1 MIGFFLFA
9 GGCATKPARETSVAA
24 QPVDGEYKIGKR
36 FTLRSE
42 ILHENRNFWV
52 YLPKS
57 YQNTVFVPKKYPVL
71 YILDGDVH
79 FHSASGVVQF
89 MSDGNNGNT
98 QIPEMIVVAIPNT
111 FRTRDLTPTHTTKSE
126 SGKQEP
132 SLASSGG
139 GEAFLNFLQNELIPH
154 IEANYRTLPH
164 RVLVG
169 HSLGGL
175 LATDVLLRQ
184 PPIFQGYIAIDP
196 SLWWDDQL
204 LLSKARERLQKT
216 NDFRGAIYISV
227 ANNPPS
233 EDFDANRAKNS
244 CMDFASLLQTNNSS
258 VFHSAV
264 QYFDSENHGSVPLLS
279 LYHGLLFLFDGYKP
293 PGSAIDHPELLNE
306 HFAKVSERLGVQ
318 FLPPEE
324 MVALF
329 GNIMLY
335 SKRSPS
341 KAIQWLKINVT
352 NYPDSFSAQD
362 NLATAY
368 VRKGEM
374 ELALKSY
381 EASWNLNR
389 NRWAED
395 AVRRDSS
402 ANALVNIFK
411 LGGKREDVR
420 SFLAERLQS
429 PEGSRLTNT
438 GFWELHGAICA
449 RTGDWKDAATDFARL
464 IVLEPTNHLHYHS
477 LAPLLVATGDL
488 KAYRRHCAAEIFRFG
503 RTDNLNVA
511 ERMAKDCLILPFPGS
526 DLRSIEKWADT
537 AVILGKARPDLPFFQ
552 FVKGLVEY
560 RQRHFSSAANWTEKV
575 VAQPV
580 WVFRDAQAYLVLAMA
595 QHQLGQHAKALATL
609 DKGIDVIETRMR
621 SLKSGDIGDG
631 WIDWIIVQTLRKEAE
646 ALIENPAGGRQT
658 KSEGNGPSTPRP

>member
-1 MIGFFLFA
+1 
-9 GGCATKPARETSVAA
+9 
-24 QPVDGEYKIGKR
+24 
-36 FTLRSE
+36 
-42 ILHENRNFWV
+42 
-52 YLPKS
+52 
-57 YQNTVFVPKKYPVL
+57 VL
-71 YILDGDVH
+71 YILDGDAH

-89 MSDGNNGNT
+89 MSDGSIGNT
-98 QIPEMIVVAIPNT
+98 QIPEMMVVAIPNT

-175 LATDVLLRQ
+175 LATDALLRQ

-204 LLSKARERLQKT
+204 LLRKANERLQKT

-227 ANNPPS
+227 ANNPPA

-244 CMDFASLLQTNNSS
+244 CMDFASLLQKNNSP

-293 PGSAIDHPELLNE
+293 PDSAIDHPELLNE

-318 FLPPEE
+318 FLPPEQ
-324 MVALF
+324 MVDLF

-335 SKRSPS
+335 NKRSPN
-341 KAIQWLKINVT
+341 KAIEWFRINVT
-352 NYPDSFSAQD
+352 NYADSFNANDS
-362 NLATAY
+362 LATAY
-368 VRKGEM
+368 IRKGEK

-389 NRWAED
+389 NRWAD
-395 AVRRDSS
+395 DSVRRDSS
-402 ANALVNIFK
+402 VNALVNILK

-429 PEGSRLTNT
+429 PEGSQFTN
-438 GFWELHGAICA
+438 GSFGRLHGAVCA

-464 IVLEPTNHLHYHS
+464 IILEPTNHLHYHS

-488 KAYRRHCAAEIFRFG
+488 KAYRRHCAAEIRRFG
-503 RTDNLNVA
+503 PTDNLNVA

-537 AVILGKARPDLPFFQ
+537 AVTLGKGRPDLPFFH
-552 FVKGLVEY
+552 L
-560 RQRHFSSAANWTEKV
+560 
-575 VAQPV
+575 
-580 WVFRDAQAYLVLAMA
+580 
-595 QHQLGQHAKALATL
+595 
-609 DKGIDVIETRMR
+609 
-621 SLKSGDIGDG
+621 
-631 WIDWIIVQTLRKEAE
+631 
-646 ALIENPAGGRQT
+646 
-658 KSEGNGPSTPRP
+658 